1 MERGGTGKKWAQSVC
16 TCSLDTNSQHHQLH
30 TSSTTPTHNVHY
42 VVHFLPL
49 VEDILDKLRQDPGSI
64 TTDDARRLSENA
76 VVGDLRTTRI
86 VAAVKAFAAH
96 NEGIYEVSRSM
107 YTSRLSM
114 H

>member
-1 MERGGTGKKWAQSVC
+1 MS
-16 TCSLDTNSQHHQLH
+16 S
-30 TSSTTPTHNVHY
+30 TSSMSEKESTDY
-42 VVHFLPL
+42 FLPL

-76 VVGDLRTTRI
+76 VVGDLRTARI

>member
-1 MERGGTGKKWAQSVC
+1 M
-16 TCSLDTNSQHHQLH
+16 
-30 TSSTTPTHNVHY
+30 SSTTSSMSEKESTDY
-42 VVHFLPL
+42 FLPL

-76 VVGDLRTTRI
+76 VVGDLRTARI

>member
-1 MERGGTGKKWAQSVC
+1 M
-16 TCSLDTNSQHHQLH
+16 
-30 TSSTTPTHNVHY
+30 SSTTSSMSEKESTDY
-42 VVHFLPL
+42 FLPL

>member
-1 MERGGTGKKWAQSVC
+1 M
-16 TCSLDTNSQHHQLH
+16 
-30 TSSTTPTHNVHY
+30 SSTTSSMSEKESTDY
-42 VVHFLPL
+42 FLPL

-76 VVGDLRTTRI
+76 VVGDLRTARI

-96 NEGIYEVSRSM
+96 NEGISEVSRSM
-107 YTSRLSM
+107 YTALSM

>member
-1 MERGGTGKKWAQSVC
+1 MS
-16 TCSLDTNSQHHQLH
+16 S
-30 TSSTTPTHNVHY
+30 TSSMSEKESTDF
-42 VVHFLPL
+42 FLPL

-76 VVGDLRTTRI
+76 VVGDLRTARI